1 MNKFVFG
8 AAVAALSL
16 ATTGT
21 AVAQRNAP
29 AVLVVDVQRISSECT
44 ACRAAQ
50 AQLQTQ
56 LNDFQQRRNTLGQQI
71 NTEGAPLQQAVNALN
86 GKDPDANLQQRLRT
100 FEQRQQ
106 QAAQELQS
114 RGAQIESTEA
124 HVNKQIF
131 DRLVPILESIRAN
144 RNAGIVVARSSVFA
158 ANPTLDV
165 TNDALAE
172 LNRQLPSVSVTP
184 LPQPAQPAQPTQPQ
198 PQGR

>member
-16 ATTGT
+16 GTSGT
-21 AVAQRNAP
+21 AMAQRNAP
-29 AVLVVDVQRISSECT
+29 AVLVVDVQRISTECT

-56 LNDFQQRRNTLGQQI
+56 VNEFQQRRNTLGQQI
-71 NTEGAPLQQAVNALN
+71 TTERTPLEQAVNALG
-86 GKDPDANLQQRLRT
+86 GKEPDANLQQRLRT

-106 QAAQELQS
+106 QAAQELQA
-114 RGAQIESTEA
+114 RGTQIESTEA

-144 RNAGIVVARSSVFA
+144 RNAGIVVARGSVFA
-158 ANPTLDV
+158 ANPAIDV
-165 TNDALAE
+165 TNDALTE
-172 LNRQLPSVSVTP
+172 LNRQLPSVVVSP
-184 LPQPAQPAQPTQPQ
+184 MPQPAQPAQPQQ

>member
-16 ATTGT
+16 GTSGT
-21 AVAQRNAP
+21 AMAQRNNAP

-50 AQLQTQ
+50 TQLQTQ
-56 LNDFQQRRNTLGQQI
+56 LNEFQQRRTTLGQQI
-71 NTEGAPLQQAVNALN
+71 NTEGQPLQQAVNALN
-86 GKDPDANLQQRLRT
+86 GKEPDANLQQRLRT

-106 QAAQELQS
+106 QAAQELQT

-144 RNAGIVVARSSVFA
+144 RNAGIVVARNSVFA

-184 LPQPAQPAQPTQPQ
+184 MPQPAQAAQPQQ